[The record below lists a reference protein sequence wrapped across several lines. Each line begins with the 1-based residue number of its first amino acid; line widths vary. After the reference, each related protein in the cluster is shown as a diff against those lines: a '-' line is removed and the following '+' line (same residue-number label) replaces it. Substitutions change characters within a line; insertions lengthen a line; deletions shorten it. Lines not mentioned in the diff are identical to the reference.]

1 MYGKTTCVVSNIDW
15 LIPEDD
21 DMEKLIHYFASIC
34 TCIQQFNREINK
46 FLREMYDSDDL
57 KKKLFEILK

>member
-1 MYGKTTCVVSNIDW
+1 MHSIRTCVVSNIDW

-21 DMEKLIHYFASIC
+21 DMEKLIHYFASIY
-34 TCIQQFNREINK
+34 TSIREFNREINK

-57 KKKLFEILK
+57 KKKLFEIIK